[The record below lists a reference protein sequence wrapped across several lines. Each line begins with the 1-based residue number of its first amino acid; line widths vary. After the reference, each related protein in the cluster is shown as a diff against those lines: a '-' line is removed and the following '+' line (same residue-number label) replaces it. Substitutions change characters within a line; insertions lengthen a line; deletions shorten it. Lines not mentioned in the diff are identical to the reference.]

1 MINKIIHIDMDA
13 YFAAIEQRDNPNL
26 RGKPIAV
33 GGNERRGVVSTA
45 SYEAR
50 PFGVRSAMPGFQA
63 KKLCKDLI
71 FVKSRFDVYVAESK
85 KIMAIFKQFSDLVEP
100 MSLDE
105 AYIDVTQYC
114 IENNITA
121 YKTAKIIKKLI
132 FQETG
137 LRASAG
143 VSFNKFLAKVASD
156 YNKPDGLFVIEP
168 KDAPEFI
175 DKLPIEKVPGIG
187 KVTATKMRE
196 LGINACYDIKKN
208 DISYMAEK
216 FGKSGI
222 YFYELLH
229 LKHQSQVR
237 PSRVRKS
244 IGAERTFFDDISDL
258 TIMHQKLS
266 EIAERVSNSLVKKD
280 ISGRTITLKIKY
292 NNFQSN
298 TRSRT
303 LQHLVNDYDSIYN
316 IAKELLYIPIPP
328 NLPVRLLGISISNL
342 NTGEQKSSPIQLTLD
357 I

>member
-1 MINKIIHIDMDA
+1 M
-13 YFAAIEQRDNPNL
+13 
-26 RGKPIAV
+26 
-33 GGNERRGVVSTA
+33 
-45 SYEAR
+45 
-50 PFGVRSAMPGFQA
+50 
-63 KKLCKDLI
+63 
-71 FVKSRFDVYVAESK
+71 
-85 KIMAIFKQFSDLVEP
+85 
-100 MSLDE
+100 
-105 AYIDVTQYC
+105 
-114 IENNITA
+114 
-121 YKTAKIIKKLI
+121 
-132 FQETG
+132 
-137 LRASAG
+137 
-143 VSFNKFLAKVASD
+143 
-156 YNKPDGLFVIEP
+156 
-168 KDAPEFI
+168 
-175 DKLPIEKVPGIG
+175 
-187 KVTATKMRE
+187 
-196 LGINACYDIKKN
+196 
-208 DISYMAEK
+208 
-216 FGKSGI
+216 
-222 YFYELLH
+222 
-229 LKHQSQVR
+229 R